1 MAWGD
6 KRKERQAARQAA
18 RAQRREGRD
27 ERVANRREFL
37 GKLADKAIAGFGNAG
52 TDEPLTRQG
61 DGGGNNGNNDNGD
74 GGNMNLL
81 LIVAAVLLLPKLMKK

>member
-6 KRKERQAARQAA
+6 KRKERQKARQAA

-52 TDEPLTRQG
+52 TDEPLTRG
-61 DGGGNNGNNDNGD
+61 GD
-74 GGNMNLL
+74 GGNGGNNDSGDSNNMNML